1 MLYENLNK
9 NTIQKAFKILQQAW
23 YTEEEI
29 KTILEI
35 LYQIAEITL
44 EIHWQKFCDENF
56 KI

>member
-44 EIHWQKFCDENF
+44 EIHWQKFYNENL